1 MWNNNLKPRK
11 IILLLTAW
19 LLIFFA
25 LQALGQQEK
34 VLKSL
39 TLQNAEVHSVMSFLA
54 EEGRTNIVVAP
65 TVSGTVTLS
74 LKGVTWRQALEI
86 VTKTYN
92 LATVEE
98 PGYIRVLPLQDYM
111 NELTITQKHEADQ
124 KTLVSLQTEII
135 PVKNGTAADL
145 IKPLKASLSERG
157 TVDVDQRTNSLV
169 VRDIPENVARAKE
182 MVKALDTETDQI
194 KISAQLLEVETG
206 LLNELGVD
214 WSVIPSLKGSADGT
228 IHSEMEINQKGN
240 QLADEDKIGNFTYS
254 TVQKDFNLDAT
265 VSAMVKNNKAK
276 MVAHPEITTLDN
288 KEAFIQMGQ
297 KVPIKQFDASGNTV
311 ITFVEVGTILR
322 VVPHITSEGRILM
335 KLSPERSSYQYDA
348 NGVIINTNNAE
359 TNVVVDDGQTAV
371 IGGLTTQEET
381 KLQKGIPILKNIPLL
396 GYLFSY
402 TKKEIVNHD
411 LVIFVTPTVVTSEL
425 KGLKS
430 SLDTRAG
437 AKSE

>member
-1 MWNNNLKPRK
+1 M
-11 IILLLTAW
+11 
-19 LLIFFA
+19 
-25 LQALGQQEK
+25 
-34 VLKSL
+34 KSL

-65 TVSGTVTLS
+65 SVSGTVTLS

-86 VTKTYN
+86 ITKTYN
-92 LATVEE
+92 LATIEE
-98 PGYIRVLPLQDYM
+98 PGYIRVLPLQDYL
-111 NELTITQKHEADQ
+111 NELTITQKHQADQ
-124 KTLVSLQTEII
+124 KTLVSLQTDII
-135 PVKNGTAADL
+135 SVKNGTAADL

-157 TVDVDQRTNSLV
+157 TVDVDQRTNSLI
-169 VRDIPENVARAKE
+169 VRDIPENVSRAKE
-182 MVKALDTETDQI
+182 MVKALDKETGQI

-206 LLNELGVD
+206 TLTELGVD
-214 WSVIPSLKGSADGT
+214 WTAVPFLRGSEDGT
-228 IHSEMEINQKGN
+228 ITNDMTIKQEANK
-240 QLADEDKIGNFTYS
+240 LLPDDRIGNFIFK
-254 TVQKDFNLDAT
+254 TVQADFNLET
-265 VSAMVKNNKAK
+265 VISALVKSSKAK
-276 MVAHPEITTLDN
+276 IVAHPEITTVYN

-311 ITFVEVGTILR
+311 ITFVEVGTILK

-335 KLSPERSSYQYDA
+335 KLRPERSSYQFDP

-359 TNVVVDDGQTAV
+359 TNMVVDDGQTAV
-371 IGGLTTQEET
+371 IGGLTTQEEK

-411 LVIFVTPTVVTSEL
+411 LVIFVTQTIVTNEL

-430 SLDTRAG
+430 SLDTG
-437 AKSE
+437 SGVKTE

>member
-1 MWNNNLKPRK
+1 MWNNNLKTRK

-19 LLIFFA
+19 LFIFFA

-54 EEGRTNIVVAP
+54 EEGKTNIVVAP
-65 TVSGTVTLS
+65 AVSGTVTLS

-86 VTKTYN
+86 ITKTYN
-92 LATVEE
+92 LVTVEE
-98 PGYIRVLPLQDYM
+98 PDYIRVLPLQDYL
-111 NELTITQKHEADQ
+111 NEMTFTQKHQADQ

-135 PVKNGTAADL
+135 SVKNGTAADL

-157 TVDVDQRTNSLV
+157 TVDVDQRTNSLI

-182 MVKALDTETDQI
+182 MVKALDKETDQI

-206 LLNELGVD
+206 TLSELGID
-214 WSVIPSLKGSADGT
+214 WSVIPSLEGSADGT

-240 QLADEDKIGNFTYS
+240 QLLDEDKIGNFTYS
-254 TVQKDFNLDAT
+254 TVQKDFSLDAT
-265 VSAMVKNNKAK
+265 ISAMVKSNKAK
-276 MVAHPEITTLDN
+276 IVAHPEITTVDN

-311 ITFVEVGTILR
+311 ITFVEVGTILK

-335 KLSPERSSYQYDA
+335 KLKPERSSYQYDA

-371 IGGLTTQEET
+371 IGGLTTQEEK

-411 LVIFVTPTVVTSEL
+411 LVIFVTPTVVTNEM

-430 SLDTRAG
+430 SLDTGTG
-437 AKSE
+437 AKTE

>member
-1 MWNNNLKPRK
+1 MWNNNLKLRK
-11 IILLLTAW
+11 LVFLITAW

-65 TVSGTVTLS
+65 SVSGTVTLS

-86 VTKTYN
+86 ITKTYN
-92 LATVEE
+92 LATIEE
-98 PGYIRVLPLQDYM
+98 PGYIRVLPLQDYL
-111 NELTITQKHEADQ
+111 NELTITQKHQADQ
-124 KTLVSLQTEII
+124 KTLVTLQTDII
-135 PVKNGTAADL
+135 SVKNGTAADL

-157 TVDVDQRTNSLV
+157 TVDVDQRTNSLI

-182 MVKALDTETDQI
+182 MVKALDKETDQI

-206 LLNELGVD
+206 TLSELGID

-240 QLADEDKIGNFTYS
+240 KLVDEDKVGNFTYS
-254 TVQKDFNLDAT
+254 TFQKDFNLEAT
-265 VSAMVKNNKAK
+265 ISAMVKSNKAK
-276 MVAHPEITTLDN
+276 MVAHPEITTVDN

-311 ITFVEVGTILR
+311 ITFVEVGTILK

-335 KLSPERSSYQYDA
+335 KLRPERSSYQFDP

-411 LVIFVTPTVVTSEL
+411 LVIFVTPSIVTNEL

-430 SLDTRAG
+430 SMDTGVG
-437 AKSE
+437 AKTE